1 MKQMLKLAPKLFAAA
16 ILTAAISLSAK
27 AQSITAH
34 VILPNFNTGAI
45 VANPVTNLIYA
56 VSNSGSATVGDT
68 VSVIDGKSDTVVA
81 NISVPV
87 GAYYPAVDV
96 LTNRI
101 YVASC
106 NNFLN
111 PSPCFVTVIDG
122 KKNTVIANIPVT
134 TILNG
139 FLAGIT
145 VNPITCTVYV
155 SDQTNQDIAVIDA
168 HTNTVTGTISL
179 SGSNPWG
186 LTINPFNN
194 ELYVTLGTS
203 QIDIINTKT
212 ENVVEASTGEG
223 TKGFNTAVD
232 LVTGHVFVTNTQFGP
247 STTAVLDQTGKLLAQ
262 VPVGQAAYGVDVD
275 PVTNLAF
282 VADGNDNNTSV
293 IDGKTNTLKITVT
306 GTGASFLSVNPVTRK
321 VYAAGNGMVTVF
333 TE

>member
-1 MKQMLKLAPKLFAAA
+1 MLKLAPKLFAAA

-27 AQSITAH
+27 AQSVTAQ
-34 VILPNFNTGAI
+34 VVLPNFSTGAI

-56 VSNSGSATVGDT
+56 VSNSGSATADDT

-106 NNFLN
+106 NSSLN
-111 PSPCFVTVIDG
+111 PTPCFVTVIDG
-122 KKNTVIANIPVT
+122 KKNTVITSIPVNT
-134 TILNG
+134 VLNG
-139 FLAGIT
+139 FLTGIT
-145 VNPITCTVYV
+145 VNPITCTIYV
-155 SDQTNQDIAVIDA
+155 SDNTNQGVAVIDA
-168 HTNTVTGTISL
+168 RTNTVTGTISL
-179 SGSNPWG
+179 SGENPWA

-203 QIDIINTKT
+203 QIDIVNTKT
-212 ENVVEASTGEG
+212 GNISQASTGAG
-223 TKGFNTAVD
+223 TNGLNAAVN
-232 LVTGHVFVTNTQFGP
+232 LATGHVFVTNTEFGP

-262 VPVGQAAYGVDVD
+262 VPVGQGAYGVDVD
-275 PVTNLAF
+275 PVTNLVF
-282 VADGNDNNTSV
+282 VADGNDNNVSI
-293 IDGKTNTLKITVT
+293 IDGKTNTLKATVT
-306 GTGASFLSVNPVTRK
+306 GTNATFLSVNPVTKK
-321 VYAAGNGMVTVF
+321 VYAVGNGLVTVF